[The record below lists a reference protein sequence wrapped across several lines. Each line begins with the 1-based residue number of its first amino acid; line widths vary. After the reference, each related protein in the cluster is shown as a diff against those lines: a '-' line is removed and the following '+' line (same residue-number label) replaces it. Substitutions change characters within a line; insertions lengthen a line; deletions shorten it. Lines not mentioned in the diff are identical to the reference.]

1 MHFTILNK
9 LACFKGVFLL
19 LFIYTEKQLFVGFGL
34 KIKKKGKTTL
44 KTDLIREHNPLMC
57 VYIVIF

>member
-19 LFIYTEKQLFVGFGL
+19 LFIYTEKQLFVGCGL
-34 KIKKKGKTTL
+34 KIKKKEKQL
-44 KTDLIREHNPLMC
+44 
-57 VYIVIF
+57 